1 MPLNM
6 RDMLYHAYD
15 DHYAV
20 GLFYP
25 GQSGLLEVVILCIA
39 EPNFSYLGVGF
50 SGRILILQSVF
61 SDSL

>member
-6 RDMLYHAYD
+6 HEMLSHSYD

-20 GLFYP
+20 GLFCP
-25 GQSGLLEVVILCIA
+25 GQSGFLEVVILCIA
-39 EPNFSYLGVGF
+39 EPNISYLGADF